1 MEGFRHMI
9 DLTNGRPIKVIFLY
23 TIPLL
28 LGNFFQ
34 QFYSFIDTLIVGKT
48 ISVNAL
54 ASVGATGG
62 LTALVIGFAQGMT
75 SGLTIL
81 TARKYGANDEA
92 GVRQSFASGIII
104 SLFII
109 VVFTT
114 IALLVAYPLLVAMQ
128 TPKVLLH
135 DSFIFLEIIFAG
147 IFSFV
152 GFDFLGNTMRA
163 LGDSRV
169 PLFFLIVST
178 VLNILLE
185 LVFILYLKMGVAG
198 AGLATVVAQTITFVI
213 LYFYIRKHIPYL
225 ILTRDDFK
233 IDMDEIK
240 ELLKIS
246 LPMGFQSSIIAIGSI
261 ILQFMLNTL
270 GANAVA
276 AYTVAGRV
284 EQIATLPAF
293 SFGLALVNFTAQ
305 NMGAKKFDRILKGV
319 KDGILVSVI
328 SSLVIGIFLIFFGQ
342 SISHLFMNGSETKVL
357 NLIQIYYY
365 FNGSTYFIL
374 SILFIVRYTLQG
386 LGNQKAPTIA
396 GIAELLMRVF
406 AGVVLIRIFG
416 FYGAAMANPL
426 AWTGSVLVLV
436 STWNIEIKKL
446 KNMKNL
452 LNHEETA
459 SE

>member
-1 MEGFRHMI
+1 MI

-62 LTALVIGFAQGMT
+62 LTGLVIGFAQGMT

-81 TARKYGANDEA
+81 TARKYGANDED
-92 GVRQSFASGIII
+92 GVRKSFASGIII

-109 VVFTT
+109 VVFTAL
-114 IALLVAYPLLVAMQ
+114 ALLVAYPLLVAMQ

-185 LVFILYLKMGVAG
+185 LVFILYLHMGVAG

-225 ILTRDDFK
+225 ILSKSDFR
-233 IDMDEIK
+233 IDMEEIK

-305 NMGAKKFDRILKGV
+305 NMGARKYKRILKGV
-319 KDGILVSVI
+319 KDGIMVSVL
-328 SSLVIGIFLIFFGQ
+328 SSLVIGVFLILFGR
-342 SISHLFMNGSETKVL
+342 SISHLFMNGSETAVL

-396 GIAELLMRVF
+396 GVAELLMRVF
-406 AGVVLIRIFG
+406 AGLVLIRFFG

-436 STWNIEIKKL
+436 STWNFEIKKL
-446 KNMKNL
+446 KNMQNML
-452 LNHEETA
+452 DETVQ
-459 SE
+459 E

>member
-1 MEGFRHMI
+1 MI
-9 DLTNGRPIKVIFLY
+9 DLTQGRPMKVIFLY

-34 QFYSFIDTLIVGKT
+34 QFYSLIDTLIVGKT
-48 ISVNAL
+48 ISVDAL

-62 LTALVIGFAQGMT
+62 LTGLVIGFAQGMT

-81 TARKYGANDEA
+81 TAQKYGANDER
-92 GVRQSFASGIII
+92 GVRKSFASGIII
-104 SLFII
+104 SICI
-109 VVFTT
+109 AVIFT
-114 IALLVAYPLLVAMQ
+114 ILALLIAYPLLVVMQ
-128 TPKVLLH
+128 TPKVLIH

-185 LVFILYLKMGVAG
+185 LVFILYLHMGVAG

-213 LYFYIRKHIPYL
+213 LYFYIRRHIPYL
-225 ILTRDDFK
+225 ILTKSDFK
-233 IDMDEIK
+233 IDKAEIK
-240 ELLKIS
+240 KLLQIS

-261 ILQFMLNTL
+261 ILQVMLNTL

-293 SFGLALVNFTAQ
+293 SFGLALVNYTAQ
-305 NMGAKKFDRILKGV
+305 NLGGKKFDRILQGV
-319 KDGILVSVI
+319 KDGILISVSA
-328 SSLVIGIFLIFFGQ
+328 SLIIGAFLIFFGR
-342 SISHLFMNGSETKVL
+342 SISHLFMNGSQETVL
-357 NLIQIYYY
+357 HLVQIYYY
-365 FNGSTYFIL
+365 FNGSSYFIL

-406 AGVVLIRIFG
+406 AGIVLIRLFG

-436 STWNIEIKKL
+436 STWRMELKKL
-446 KNMKNL
+446 RNLKNL
-452 LNHEETA
+452 LGTDEELE
-459 SE
+459 S

>member
-1 MEGFRHMI
+1 MI
-9 DLTNGRPIKVIFLY
+9 DLTQGRPMKVIFLY

-34 QFYSFIDTLIVGKT
+34 QFYSLIDTLIVGKT
-48 ISVNAL
+48 ISVDAL

-81 TARKYGANDEA
+81 TARKYGANDER
-92 GVRQSFASGIII
+92 GVRKSFASGIII
-104 SLFII
+104 SICI
-109 VVFTT
+109 AVIFT
-114 IALLVAYPLLVAMQ
+114 ILALLIAYPLLVVMQ
-128 TPKVLLH
+128 TPKVLIH

-185 LVFILYLKMGVAG
+185 LVFILYLHMGVAG

-213 LYFYIRKHIPYL
+213 LYFYIRSHIPYL
-225 ILTRDDFK
+225 ILTKSDFK
-233 IDMDEIK
+233 IDKAEIK
-240 ELLKIS
+240 KLLQIS

-261 ILQFMLNTL
+261 ILQVMLNTL

-293 SFGLALVNFTAQ
+293 SFGLALVNYTAQ
-305 NMGAKKFDRILKGV
+305 NLGGKKFDRILQGV
-319 KDGILVSVI
+319 KDGILISVSA
-328 SSLVIGIFLIFFGQ
+328 SLIIGAFLIFFGR
-342 SISHLFMNGSETKVL
+342 SISHLFMNGSQETVL
-357 NLIQIYYY
+357 HLVQIYYY
-365 FNGSTYFIL
+365 FNGSSYFIL

-406 AGVVLIRIFG
+406 AGIVLIRLFG

-436 STWNIEIKKL
+436 STWRMELKKL
-446 KNMKNL
+446 RNLKNL
-452 LNHEETA
+452 LGTDEELE
-459 SE
+459 S

>member
-1 MEGFRHMI
+1 MI
-9 DLTNGRPIKVIFLY
+9 DLTRGRPMKVIFLY

-62 LTALVIGFAQGMT
+62 LTGLIIGFAQGMT

-81 TARKYGANDEA
+81 TAQKHGAHDEQ

-104 SLFII
+104 SFWITII
-109 VVFTT
+109 FTLL
-114 IALLVAYPLLVAMQ
+114 ALALAYPLLVVMQ
-128 TPKVLLH
+128 TPKVLIH

-169 PLFFLIVST
+169 PLFFLIIST

-185 LVFILYLKMGVAG
+185 LVFILYLHMGVAG
-198 AGLATVVAQTITFVI
+198 AGLATVVAQTITFII
-213 LYFYIRKHIPYL
+213 LYFYIRHHIPYL
-225 ILTRDDFK
+225 ILTRRDFK
-233 IDMDEIK
+233 IDKTEIK
-240 ELLKIS
+240 ELLHIS

-261 ILQFMLNTL
+261 ILQVMLNTL

-293 SFGLALVNFTAQ
+293 SFGLALVNYTAQ
-305 NMGAKKFDRILKGV
+305 NLGAKKFQRILRGV
-319 KDGILVSVI
+319 RDGIIISVS
-328 SSLVIGIFLIFFGQ
+328 SSLVIGGLLIVFGRA
-342 SISHLFMNGSETKVL
+342 ISHLFMNGAQDAVL
-357 NLIQIYYY
+357 NLVQIYYY

-406 AGVVLIRIFG
+406 AGVVLVHFFG

-426 AWTGSVLVLV
+426 AWSGSVLVLV
-436 STWNIEIKKL
+436 STWNFQIKKL
-446 KNMKNL
+446 KNMNNL
-452 LNHEETA
+452 LGEE
-459 SE
+459 

>member
-1 MEGFRHMI
+1 MI

-62 LTALVIGFAQGMT
+62 LTGLVIGFAQGMT

-81 TARKYGANDEA
+81 TARKYGANDED
-92 GVRQSFASGIII
+92 GVRKSFASGIII

-109 VVFTT
+109 IVFTAL
-114 IALLVAYPLLVAMQ
+114 ALLVAYPLLVVMQ

-225 ILTRDDFK
+225 ILSKSDFR
-233 IDMDEIK
+233 IDMEEIK

-305 NMGAKKFDRILKGV
+305 NMGARKYNRILKGV
-319 KDGILVSVI
+319 KDGILVSVL
-328 SSLVIGIFLIFFGQ
+328 SSLIIGVFLILFGR
-342 SISHLFMNGSETKVL
+342 SISHLFMNGSETAVL

-396 GIAELLMRVF
+396 GVAELLMRVF
-406 AGVVLIRIFG
+406 AGLVLIRFFG

-436 STWNIEIKKL
+436 STWNFEIKKL
-446 KNMKNL
+446 KNMQNML
-452 LNHEETA
+452 DETA
-459 SE
+459 QE

>member
-1 MEGFRHMI
+1 MI
-9 DLTNGRPIKVIFLY
+9 DLTQGRPMKVIFLY

-34 QFYSFIDTLIVGKT
+34 QFYSLIDTLIVGKT
-48 ISVNAL
+48 ISVDAL

-62 LTALVIGFAQGMT
+62 LTGLVIGFAQGMT

-81 TARKYGANDEA
+81 TAQKYGANDER
-92 GVRQSFASGIII
+92 GVRKSFASGIII
-104 SLFII
+104 SICI
-109 VVFTT
+109 AVIFT
-114 IALLVAYPLLVAMQ
+114 ILALLIAYPLLVVMQ
-128 TPKVLLH
+128 TPKVLIH

-185 LVFILYLKMGVAG
+185 LVFILYLHMGVAG

-213 LYFYIRKHIPYL
+213 LYFYIRRHIPYL
-225 ILTRDDFK
+225 ILTKSDFK
-233 IDMDEIK
+233 IDKAEIK
-240 ELLKIS
+240 KLLQIS

-261 ILQFMLNTL
+261 ILQVMLNTL

-293 SFGLALVNFTAQ
+293 SFGLALVNYTAQ
-305 NMGAKKFDRILKGV
+305 NLGGKKFDRILQGV
-319 KDGILVSVI
+319 KDGILISVSA
-328 SSLVIGIFLIFFGQ
+328 SLIIGAFLIFFGR
-342 SISHLFMNGSETKVL
+342 SISHLFMNGSQETVL
-357 NLIQIYYY
+357 HLVQIYYY
-365 FNGSTYFIL
+365 FNGSSYFIL

-406 AGVVLIRIFG
+406 AGIVLVRLFG

-426 AWTGSVLVLV
+426 AWMGSVLVLV
-436 STWNIEIKKL
+436 STWRMELKKL
-446 KNMKNL
+446 RNLKNL
-452 LNHEETA
+452 LGTDEELE
-459 SE
+459 S

>member
-1 MEGFRHMI
+1 MI

-62 LTALVIGFAQGMT
+62 LTGLVIGFAQGMT

-81 TARKYGANDEA
+81 TARKYGANDED
-92 GVRQSFASGIII
+92 GVRKSFASGIII

-109 VVFTT
+109 VVFTAL
-114 IALLVAYPLLVAMQ
+114 ALLVAYPLLVVMQ

-185 LVFILYLKMGVAG
+185 PVFILYLKMGVAG

-225 ILTRDDFK
+225 ILSKSDFR
-233 IDMDEIK
+233 IDMEEIK

-305 NMGAKKFDRILKGV
+305 NMGARKYNRILKGV
-319 KDGILVSVI
+319 KDGILVSVL
-328 SSLVIGIFLIFFGQ
+328 SSLIIGVFLILFGR
-342 SISHLFMNGSETKVL
+342 SISHLFMNGSETAVL

-396 GIAELLMRVF
+396 GVAELLMRVF
-406 AGVVLIRIFG
+406 AGLVLIRFFG

-436 STWNIEIKKL
+436 STWNFEIKKL
-446 KNMKNL
+446 KNMQNML
-452 LNHEETA
+452 DETA
-459 SE
+459 QE

>member
-1 MEGFRHMI
+1 MI
-9 DLTNGRPIKVIFLY
+9 DLTQGRPMKVIFLY

-48 ISVNAL
+48 ISVDAL

-62 LTALVIGFAQGMT
+62 LTGLVIGFAQGMT

-81 TARKYGANDEA
+81 TARKYGANDEQ

-104 SLFII
+104 SVCIAI
-109 VVFTT
+109 VFT
-114 IALLVAYPLLVAMQ
+114 IVAVLIAYPLLVAMQ
-128 TPKVLLH
+128 TPKVLIH

-185 LVFILYLKMGVAG
+185 LVFILYLHMGVAG
-198 AGLATVVAQTITFVI
+198 AGLATVVAQTITFII

-225 ILTRDDFK
+225 ILTKDDFK

-261 ILQFMLNTL
+261 ILQVMLNTL

-293 SFGLALVNFTAQ
+293 SFGLALVNYTAQ
-305 NMGAKKFDRILKGV
+305 NLGAKKFDRILKGV
-319 KDGILVSVI
+319 KDGIIISVT
-328 SSLVIGIFLIFFGQ
+328 SSLIIGAFLIVFGR
-342 SISHLFMNGSETKVL
+342 SISHLFMNGSQDTVL
-357 NLIQIYYY
+357 NLVQIYYY
-365 FNGSTYFIL
+365 FNGSSYFIL

-396 GIAELLMRVF
+396 GVAELLMRVF
-406 AGVVLIRIFG
+406 AGIVLIRVFG

-426 AWTGSVLVLV
+426 AWIGSVLVLV

-446 KNMKNL
+446 RNLKNL
-452 LNHEETA
+452 LDH
-459 SE
+459 SESQDIV

>member
-1 MEGFRHMI
+1 MI
-9 DLTNGRPIKVIFLY
+9 DLTQGRPIKVIFLY

-48 ISVNAL
+48 ISVDAL

-62 LTALVIGFAQGMT
+62 LTGLVIGFAQGMT

-81 TARKYGANDEA
+81 TARKYGANDED
-92 GVRQSFASGIII
+92 GVRKSFASGIII

-109 VVFTT
+109 IVFTAL
-114 IALLVAYPLLVAMQ
+114 ALLVAYPLLVVMQ

-225 ILTRDDFK
+225 ILSKSDFR
-233 IDMDEIK
+233 IDMEEIK

-305 NMGAKKFDRILKGV
+305 NMGARKYNRILKGV
-319 KDGILVSVI
+319 KDGILVSVL
-328 SSLVIGIFLIFFGQ
+328 SSLIIGVFLILFGR
-342 SISHLFMNGSETKVL
+342 SISHLFMNGSETAVL

-396 GIAELLMRVF
+396 GVAELLMRVF
-406 AGVVLIRIFG
+406 AGLVLIRFFG

-436 STWNIEIKKL
+436 STWNFEIKKL
-446 KNMKNL
+446 KNMQNML
-452 LNHEETA
+452 DETA
-459 SE
+459 QE

>member
-1 MEGFRHMI
+1 MI
-9 DLTNGRPIKVIFLY
+9 DLTRGRPMKVIFLY

-62 LTALVIGFAQGMT
+62 LTGLIIGFAQGMT

-81 TARKYGANDEA
+81 TAQKHGAHDEQ

-104 SLFII
+104 SFWITII
-109 VVFTT
+109 FTLL
-114 IALLVAYPLLVAMQ
+114 ALALAYPLLVVMQ
-128 TPKVLLH
+128 TPKVLIR

-169 PLFFLIVST
+169 PLFFLIIST

-185 LVFILYLKMGVAG
+185 LIFILYLHMGVAG
-198 AGLATVVAQTITFVI
+198 AGLATVVAQTITFII
-213 LYFYIRKHIPYL
+213 LYFYIRHHIPYL
-225 ILTRDDFK
+225 ILTRKDFK
-233 IDMDEIK
+233 IDKSEIK
-240 ELLKIS
+240 ELLHIS

-261 ILQFMLNTL
+261 ILQVMLNTL

-293 SFGLALVNFTAQ
+293 SFGLALVNYTAQ
-305 NMGAKKFDRILKGV
+305 NLGAKKFQRILRGV
-319 KDGILVSVI
+319 RDGIIISVS
-328 SSLVIGIFLIFFGQ
+328 SSLVIGGLLIVFGRA
-342 SISHLFMNGSETKVL
+342 ISHLFMNGSQNAVL
-357 NLIQIYYY
+357 NLVQIYYY

-406 AGVVLIRIFG
+406 AGIVLVHFFG

-426 AWTGSVLVLV
+426 AWSGSVLVLV
-436 STWNIEIKKL
+436 STWNIQIKKL
-446 KNMKNL
+446 KNMSNL
-452 LNHEETA
+452 LGENV
-459 SE
+459 

>member
-1 MEGFRHMI
+1 MI
-9 DLTNGRPIKVIFLY
+9 DLTRGRPMKVIFLY

-62 LTALVIGFAQGMT
+62 LTGLIIGFAQGMT

-81 TARKYGANDEA
+81 TAQKHGANDEQ
-92 GVRQSFASGIII
+92 GVKQSFASGIII
-104 SLFII
+104 SFWITII
-109 VVFTT
+109 FTLL
-114 IALLVAYPLLVAMQ
+114 ALILAYPLLVIMQ
-128 TPKVLLH
+128 TPKVLIH

-169 PLFFLIVST
+169 PLFFLIIST

-185 LVFILYLKMGVAG
+185 LVFILYLHMGVAG
-198 AGLATVVAQTITFVI
+198 AGLATVVAQTITFII
-213 LYFYIRKHIPYL
+213 LYFYIRHHIPYL
-225 ILTRDDFK
+225 ILTRKDFK
-233 IDMDEIK
+233 LDMKEIK
-240 ELLKIS
+240 ELLHIS

-261 ILQFMLNTL
+261 ILQVMLNTL

-293 SFGLALVNFTAQ
+293 SFGLALVNYTAQ
-305 NMGAKKFDRILKGV
+305 NLGAKKFQRILRGV
-319 KDGILVSVI
+319 RDGIIISVS
-328 SSLVIGIFLIFFGQ
+328 SSLLIGGLLIVFGRA
-342 SISHLFMNGSETKVL
+342 ISHLFMNGTQNAVL
-357 NLIQIYYY
+357 NLVQIYYY

-406 AGVVLIRIFG
+406 AGVVLVHFFG

-426 AWTGSVLVLV
+426 AWSGSVLVLV
-436 STWNIEIKKL
+436 STWNFQIKKL
-446 KNMKNL
+446 KNMSNL
-452 LNHEETA
+452 LDEKV
-459 SE
+459 

>member
-1 MEGFRHMI
+1 MI
-9 DLTNGRPIKVIFLY
+9 DLTRGKPMKVIFLY

-62 LTALVIGFAQGMT
+62 LTGLVIGFAQGMT

-81 TARKYGANDEA
+81 TARKHGAHDEE

-104 SLFII
+104 SLFIAVI
-109 VVFTT
+109 FT
-114 IALLVAYPLLVAMQ
+114 ALALIFAYPLLVVMQ
-128 TPKVLLH
+128 TPKVLIH
-135 DSFIFLEIIFAG
+135 DAFIFLEIIFAG

-178 VLNILLE
+178 ILNIALE
-185 LVFILYLKMGVAG
+185 LVFILYLQMGVAG
-198 AGLATVVAQTITFVI
+198 AGLATIVAQTITFVV
-213 LYFYIRKHIPYL
+213 LYFYIRRHIPYL
-225 ILTRDDFK
+225 ILGFGDFH
-233 IDMDEIK
+233 IDKKEIK
-240 ELLKIS
+240 ELLSIS

-261 ILQFMLNTL
+261 ILQVMLNTL

-284 EQIATLPAF
+284 EQIATLPAA
-293 SFGLALVNFTAQ
+293 SFGLALVNYTAQ
-305 NMGAKKFDRILKGV
+305 NLGGKKFERLLQGV
-319 KDGILVSVI
+319 KDGIVISVG
-328 SSLVIGIFLIFFGQ
+328 SSLVIGALLILFGRP
-342 SISHLFMNGSETKVL
+342 ISHLFMNGSQTHVL
-357 NLIQIYYY
+357 NLVQIYYY

-406 AGVVLIRIFG
+406 AGIVLIHFFG
-416 FYGAAMANPL
+416 FYGAALANPL
-426 AWTGSVLVLV
+426 AWAGSVAVLV
-436 STWNIEIKKL
+436 STWKFEIKKIRNL
-446 KNMKNL
+446 KNVL
-452 LNHEETA
+452 DHGEEID
-459 SE
+459 EI

>member
-1 MEGFRHMI
+1 MI
-9 DLTNGRPIKVIFLY
+9 DLTQGRPMKVIFLY

-34 QFYSFIDTLIVGKT
+34 QFYSLIDTLIVGKT
-48 ISVNAL
+48 ISVDAL

-62 LTALVIGFAQGMT
+62 LTGLVIGFAQGMT

-81 TARKYGANDEA
+81 TAQKYGANDER
-92 GVRQSFASGIII
+92 GVRKSFASGIII
-104 SLFII
+104 SICI
-109 VVFTT
+109 AVIFT
-114 IALLVAYPLLVAMQ
+114 ILALLIAYPLLVVMQ
-128 TPKVLLH
+128 TPKVLIH

-185 LVFILYLKMGVAG
+185 LVFILYLHMGVAG

-213 LYFYIRKHIPYL
+213 LYFYIRSHIPYL
-225 ILTRDDFK
+225 ILTKSDFK
-233 IDMDEIK
+233 IDKAEIK
-240 ELLKIS
+240 ELLQIS

-261 ILQFMLNTL
+261 ILQVMLNTL

-293 SFGLALVNFTAQ
+293 SFGLALVNYTAQ
-305 NMGAKKFDRILKGV
+305 NLGGKKFDRILQGV
-319 KDGILVSVI
+319 KDGILISVS
-328 SSLVIGIFLIFFGQ
+328 SSLVIGAFLIFFGR
-342 SISHLFMNGSETKVL
+342 SISHLFMNGSQETVL
-357 NLIQIYYY
+357 RLIQIYYY
-365 FNGSTYFIL
+365 FNGSSYFIL

-406 AGVVLIRIFG
+406 AGIVLIRLFG

-436 STWNIEIKKL
+436 STWRMELKKL
-446 KNMKNL
+446 RNLKNL
-452 LNHEETA
+452 LGTDEELE
-459 SE
+459 S

>member
-1 MEGFRHMI
+1 MI
-9 DLTNGRPIKVIFLY
+9 DLTQGRPMKVIFLY

-34 QFYSFIDTLIVGKT
+34 QFYSLIDTLIVGKT
-48 ISVNAL
+48 ISVDAL

-62 LTALVIGFAQGMT
+62 LTGLVIGFAQGMT

-81 TARKYGANDEA
+81 TAQKYGANDER
-92 GVRQSFASGIII
+92 GVRKSFASGIII
-104 SLFII
+104 SICI
-109 VVFTT
+109 AVIFT
-114 IALLVAYPLLVAMQ
+114 ILALLIAYPLLVVMQ
-128 TPKVLLH
+128 TPKVLIH

-178 VLNILLE
+178 ILNILLE
-185 LVFILYLKMGVAG
+185 LVFILYLHMGVAG

-213 LYFYIRKHIPYL
+213 LYFYIRSHIPYL
-225 ILTRDDFK
+225 ILTKSDFK
-233 IDMDEIK
+233 IDKAEIK
-240 ELLKIS
+240 ELLQIS

-261 ILQFMLNTL
+261 ILQVMLNTL

-293 SFGLALVNFTAQ
+293 SFGLALVNYTAQ
-305 NMGAKKFDRILKGV
+305 NLGGKKFDRILKGV
-319 KDGILVSVI
+319 KDGILISVSA
-328 SSLVIGIFLIFFGQ
+328 SLVIGAFLIFFGR
-342 SISHLFMNGSETKVL
+342 SISHLFMNGSQETVL
-357 NLIQIYYY
+357 HLVQIYYY
-365 FNGSTYFIL
+365 FNGSSYFIL

-406 AGVVLIRIFG
+406 AGIVLVRLFG

-426 AWTGSVLVLV
+426 AWIGSVLVLV
-436 STWNIEIKKL
+436 STWRMELKKL
-446 KNMKNL
+446 RNLKNL
-452 LNHEETA
+452 LGTDEELE
-459 SE
+459 S

>member
-1 MEGFRHMI
+1 MI

-48 ISVNAL
+48 ISVNVL

-62 LTALVIGFAQGMT
+62 LTGLVIGFAQGMT

-81 TARKYGANDEA
+81 TARKYGANDED
-92 GVRQSFASGIII
+92 GVRKSFASGIII

-109 VVFTT
+109 VVFTAL
-114 IALLVAYPLLVAMQ
+114 ALLVAYPLLVVMQ

-225 ILTRDDFK
+225 ILSKSDFR
-233 IDMDEIK
+233 IDMEEIK

-305 NMGAKKFDRILKGV
+305 NMGARKYNRILKGV
-319 KDGILVSVI
+319 KDGILVSVL
-328 SSLVIGIFLIFFGQ
+328 SSLIIGVFLILFGR
-342 SISHLFMNGSETKVL
+342 SISHLFMNGSETAVL

-396 GIAELLMRVF
+396 GVAELLMRVF
-406 AGVVLIRIFG
+406 AGLVLIRFFG

-436 STWNIEIKKL
+436 STWNFEIKKL
-446 KNMKNL
+446 KNMQNMLDK
-452 LNHEETA
+452 TA
-459 SE
+459 KE

>member
-1 MEGFRHMI
+1 
-9 DLTNGRPIKVIFLY
+9 
-23 TIPLL
+23 
-28 LGNFFQ
+28 
-34 QFYSFIDTLIVGKT
+34 
-48 ISVNAL
+48 
-54 ASVGATGG
+54 
-62 LTALVIGFAQGMT
+62 
-75 SGLTIL
+75 
-81 TARKYGANDEA
+81 
-92 GVRQSFASGIII
+92 
-104 SLFII
+104 
-109 VVFTT
+109 
-114 IALLVAYPLLVAMQ
+114 MQ

-240 ELLKIS
+240 ELLKVS

-406 AGVVLIRIFG
+406 AGVVLIRLFG

-452 LNHEETA
+452 LNHEEAA

>member
-1 MEGFRHMI
+1 MI

-62 LTALVIGFAQGMT
+62 LTGLVVGFAQGMT

-81 TARKYGANDEA
+81 TARKHGADDED
-92 GVRQSFASGIII
+92 GVKKSFASGIII

-109 VVFTT
+109 VVFTA

-178 VLNILLE
+178 ILNVLLE

-213 LYFYIRKHIPYL
+213 LYFYIRRHIPYL
-225 ILTRDDFK
+225 ILSRSDFR

-293 SFGLALVNFTAQ
+293 SFGLALVNYTAQ
-305 NMGAKKFDRILKGV
+305 NIGAEKFDRILKGV
-319 KDGILVSVI
+319 KDGVIVSVTA
-328 SSLVIGIFLIFFGQ
+328 SLIIGIFLIFFGQ

-365 FNGSTYFIL
+365 LNGSTYFIL

-406 AGVVLIRIFG
+406 AGVVLIRLFG

-426 AWTGSVLVLV
+426 AWIGSVLVLV
-436 STWNIEIKKL
+436 STWNVEIKKL
-446 KNMKNL
+446 KNLQSVLVHDKTDK
-452 LNHEETA
+452 TA
-459 SE
+459 L

>member
-1 MEGFRHMI
+1 MI
-9 DLTNGRPIKVIFLY
+9 DLTHGRPMKVIFLY

-48 ISVNAL
+48 ISVDAL

-62 LTALVIGFAQGMT
+62 LTGLVIGFAQGMT

-81 TARKYGANDEA
+81 TARKHGANDED
-92 GVRQSFASGIII
+92 GVRQSFATGIII
-104 SLFII
+104 SVCIA
-109 VVFTT
+109 VVFTVL
-114 IALLVAYPLLVAMQ
+114 ALLIAYPLLVAMQ
-128 TPKVLLH
+128 TPKVLIH

-178 VLNILLE
+178 ILNILLE
-185 LVFILYLKMGVAG
+185 LIFILYLHMGVAG

-225 ILTRDDFK
+225 VLSRSDFR
-233 IDMDEIK
+233 IDKQEIK
-240 ELLKIS
+240 ELLNIS

-261 ILQFMLNTL
+261 ILQVMLNTL

-293 SFGLALVNFTAQ
+293 SFGLALVNYTAQ
-305 NMGAKKFDRILKGV
+305 NLGAKKYDRILQGV
-319 KDGILVSVI
+319 KDGILISVSA
-328 SSLVIGIFLIFFGQ
+328 SLVIGGFLIMFGR
-342 SISHLFMNGSETKVL
+342 SISHLFMNGSQEVVL
-357 NLIQIYYY
+357 HLVQIYYY

-386 LGNQKAPTIA
+386 LGNQKAPTMA

-406 AGVVLIRIFG
+406 AGIVLIRLFG

-426 AWTGSVLVLV
+426 AWLGSVLVLV
-436 STWNIEIKKL
+436 STWNMEIKRLHAK
-446 KNMKNL
+446 KDL
-452 LNHEETA
+452 LEE
-459 SE
+459 

>member
-1 MEGFRHMI
+1 M
-9 DLTNGRPIKVIFLY
+9 
-23 TIPLL
+23 L

>member
-1 MEGFRHMI
+1 MI
-9 DLTNGRPIKVIFLY
+9 DLTQGRPMKVIFLY

-34 QFYSFIDTLIVGKT
+34 QFYSLIDTLIVGKT
-48 ISVNAL
+48 ISVDAL

-81 TARKYGANDEA
+81 TARKYGANDER
-92 GVRQSFASGIII
+92 GVRKSFASGIII
-104 SLFII
+104 SICI
-109 VVFTT
+109 AVIFT
-114 IALLVAYPLLVAMQ
+114 ILALLIAYPLLVVMQ
-128 TPKVLLH
+128 TPKVLIH

-185 LVFILYLKMGVAG
+185 LVFILYLHMGVAG

-213 LYFYIRKHIPYL
+213 LYFYIRSHIPYL
-225 ILTRDDFK
+225 ILTKSDFK
-233 IDMDEIK
+233 IDKAEIK
-240 ELLKIS
+240 ELLQIS

-261 ILQFMLNTL
+261 ILQVMLNTL

-293 SFGLALVNFTAQ
+293 SFGLALVNYTAQ
-305 NMGAKKFDRILKGV
+305 NLGGKKFDRILQGV
-319 KDGILVSVI
+319 KDGILISVS
-328 SSLVIGIFLIFFGQ
+328 SSLVIGAFLIFFGR
-342 SISHLFMNGSETKVL
+342 SISHLFMNGSQETVL
-357 NLIQIYYY
+357 RLIQIYYY
-365 FNGSTYFIL
+365 FNGSSYFIL

-406 AGVVLIRIFG
+406 AGIVLIRLFG

-436 STWNIEIKKL
+436 STWRMELKKL
-446 KNMKNL
+446 RNLKNL
-452 LNHEETA
+452 LGTDEELE
-459 SE
+459 S

>member
-1 MEGFRHMI
+1 MI
-9 DLTNGRPIKVIFLY
+9 DLTQGRPMKVIFLY

-48 ISVNAL
+48 ISVDAL

-62 LTALVIGFAQGMT
+62 LTGLVIGFAQGMT

-81 TARKYGANDEA
+81 TARKYGANDER
-92 GVRQSFASGIII
+92 GVRKSFATGIMI
-104 SLFII
+104 SVCIA
-109 VVFTT
+109 VFFT
-114 IALLVAYPLLVAMQ
+114 ILAVLVAYPLLVAMQ
-128 TPKVLLH
+128 TPKVLIH

-185 LVFILYLKMGVAG
+185 LFLILYLHMGVAG
-198 AGLATVVAQTITFVI
+198 AGLATVIAQTITFII
-213 LYFYIRKHIPYL
+213 LYFYIRSHIPYL
-225 ILTRDDFK
+225 ILTRSDFV
-233 IDMDEIK
+233 IDKKEIK
-240 ELLKIS
+240 ELLRIS

-261 ILQFMLNTL
+261 ILQVMLNTL

-293 SFGLALVNFTAQ
+293 SFGLALVNYTAQ
-305 NMGAKKFDRILKGV
+305 NLGAKKFDRILKGV
-319 KDGILVSVI
+319 KDGIIISVSA
-328 SSLVIGIFLIFFGQ
+328 SAVIGAFLIFFGR
-342 SISHLFMNGSETKVL
+342 SISHLFMNGSQDAVL
-357 NLIQIYYY
+357 HLVQIYYY
-365 FNGSTYFIL
+365 FNGSSYFIL

-396 GIAELLMRVF
+396 GVAELLMRVF
-406 AGVVLIRIFG
+406 AGIVLIRLFG

-426 AWTGSVLVLV
+426 AWIGSVLVLV
-436 STWNIEIKKL
+436 STWNFEIKKL

-452 LNHEETA
+452 LSHDELE

>member
-1 MEGFRHMI
+1 M
-9 DLTNGRPIKVIFLY
+9 
-23 TIPLL
+23 L

-109 VVFTT
+109 VVFTA
-114 IALLVAYPLLVAMQ
+114 IALLVAYPLLIAMQ

-178 VLNILLE
+178 ILNILLE

-233 IDMDEIK
+233 IDMNEIK

-406 AGVVLIRIFG
+406 AGVVLIRLFG

>member
-1 MEGFRHMI
+1 MI
-9 DLTNGRPIKVIFLY
+9 DLTRGRPMKVIFLY

-62 LTALVIGFAQGMT
+62 LTGLIIGFAQGMT

-81 TARKYGANDEA
+81 TAQKHGAHDEQ

-104 SLFII
+104 SFWITII
-109 VVFTT
+109 FTLL
-114 IALLVAYPLLVAMQ
+114 ALALAYPLLVAMQ
-128 TPKVLLH
+128 TPKVLIR

-169 PLFFLIVST
+169 PLFFLIIST

-185 LVFILYLKMGVAG
+185 LVFILYLHMGVAG
-198 AGLATVVAQTITFVI
+198 AGLATVVAQTITFII
-213 LYFYIRKHIPYL
+213 LYFYIRHHIPYL
-225 ILTRDDFK
+225 ILTRKDFK
-233 IDMDEIK
+233 IDKAEIK
-240 ELLKIS
+240 ELLHIS

-261 ILQFMLNTL
+261 ILQVMLNTL

-293 SFGLALVNFTAQ
+293 SFGLALVNYTAQ
-305 NMGAKKFDRILKGV
+305 NLGAKKFQRILRGV
-319 KDGILVSVI
+319 RDGIIISVS
-328 SSLVIGIFLIFFGQ
+328 SSLVIGGLLIVFGRA
-342 SISHLFMNGSETKVL
+342 ISHLFMNGAQDAVL
-357 NLIQIYYY
+357 NLVQIYYY

-406 AGVVLIRIFG
+406 AGVVLVHFFG

-426 AWTGSVLVLV
+426 AWSGSVLVLV
-436 STWNIEIKKL
+436 STWNFQIKKL
-446 KNMKNL
+446 KNMNNL
-452 LNHEETA
+452 LGEE
-459 SE
+459 

>member
-1 MEGFRHMI
+1 MI
-9 DLTNGRPIKVIFLY
+9 DLTQGRPIKVIFLY

-48 ISVNAL
+48 ISVDAL

-62 LTALVIGFAQGMT
+62 LTALVVGFAQGMT

-81 TARKYGANDEA
+81 TAKKYGANDEQ
-92 GVRQSFASGIII
+92 GVRQSFATGIII
-104 SLFII
+104 SVFIAVI
-109 VVFTT
+109 FTI
-114 IALLVAYPLLVAMQ
+114 IAVLIAYPLLVAMQ
-128 TPKVLLH
+128 TPKVLIH

-147 IFSFV
+147 IFAFV

-178 VLNILLE
+178 ILNILLE

-198 AGLATVVAQTITFVI
+198 AGLATVTAQAVTFII

-225 ILTRDDFK
+225 VLSKSDFR

-270 GANAVA
+270 GADAVA

-293 SFGLALVNFTAQ
+293 SFGLALVNYTAQ
-305 NMGAKKFDRILKGV
+305 NLGAKKYDRILKGV
-319 KDGILVSVI
+319 KSGIMVSVT
-328 SSLVIGIFLIFFGQ
+328 SSLVIGAFLIMFGRA
-342 SISHLFMNGSETKVL
+342 ISHLFMNGSQTNVL
-357 NLIQIYYY
+357 NLVQIYYY
-365 FNGSTYFIL
+365 FNGSSYFIL
-374 SILFIVRYTLQG
+374 SVLFIVRYTLQG

-406 AGVVLIRIFG
+406 AGIVLIRFFG

-426 AWTGSVLVLV
+426 AWIGSCCVLI
-436 STWNIEIKKL
+436 STWIAEIKKL
-446 KNMKNL
+446 RNMKDDY
-452 LNHEETA
+452 EITDKVEQ
-459 SE
+459 

>member
-1 MEGFRHMI
+1 MI
-9 DLTNGRPIKVIFLY
+9 DLTQGRPMKVIFLY

-81 TARKYGANDEA
+81 TAKKYGANDEA

-104 SLFII
+104 SIFIAVI
-109 VVFTT
+109 FTA

-128 TPKVLLH
+128 TPKVLIH

-185 LVFILYLKMGVAG
+185 LVFILYLHMGVAG

-225 ILTRDDFK
+225 ILTRKDFK

-270 GANAVA
+270 GADAVA

-305 NMGAKKFDRILKGV
+305 NMGAKKFSRILKGV
-319 KDGILVSVI
+319 RDGIIVSVA
-328 SSLVIGIFLIFFGQ
+328 SSLVIGIFLIIFGRN
-342 SISHLFMNGSETKVL
+342 ISHLFMNGSQTKVL
-357 NLIQIYYY
+357 DLIQIYYY
-365 FNGSTYFIL
+365 FNGSSYFIL

-396 GIAELLMRVF
+396 GVAELLMRVF
-406 AGVVLIRIFG
+406 AGVVLIRLFG

-436 STWNIEIKKL
+436 STWNIELRKL
-446 KNMKNL
+446 KNMKDT
-452 LNHEETA
+452 LNPNELKGE
-459 SE
+459 

>member
-1 MEGFRHMI
+1 MI
-9 DLTNGRPIKVIFLY
+9 DLTNGRPMKVIFLY

-48 ISVNAL
+48 ISVDAL

-81 TARKYGANDEA
+81 TARKYGANDEK

-104 SLFII
+104 SVFIA
-109 VVFTT
+109 VVFT
-114 IALLVAYPLLVAMQ
+114 IVALLIAYPLLVAMQ
-128 TPKVLLH
+128 TPKVLIH

-185 LVFILYLKMGVAG
+185 LVFILYLHMGVAG

-225 ILTRDDFK
+225 ILTRSDFK
-233 IDMDEIK
+233 IDKKEIK
-240 ELLKIS
+240 ELLSIS

-261 ILQFMLNTL
+261 ILQVMLNTL

-293 SFGLALVNFTAQ
+293 SFGLALVNYTSQ
-305 NMGAKKFDRILKGV
+305 NLGAKKFDRILQGV
-319 KDGILVSVI
+319 KAGITVSVG
-328 SSLVIGIFLIFFGQ
+328 SSLVIGGFLIVLGRN
-342 SISHLFMNGSETKVL
+342 ISHLFMNGSQESVL
-357 NLIQIYYY
+357 HLVQIYYW

-374 SILFIVRYTLQG
+374 SILFIIRYTLQG

-406 AGVVLIRIFG
+406 AGIVLIRFFG
-416 FYGAAMANPL
+416 FYGAALANPL
-426 AWTGSVLVLV
+426 AWIGSVLVLV
-436 STWNIEIKKL
+436 STWNIEL
-446 KNMKNL
+446 KRLKAKKNL
-452 LNHEETA
+452 LDGENDLGAE
-459 SE
+459 

>member
-1 MEGFRHMI
+1 MI
-9 DLTNGRPIKVIFLY
+9 DLTRGRPMKVIFLY

-62 LTALVIGFAQGMT
+62 LTGLIIGFAQGMT

-81 TARKYGANDEA
+81 TAQKHGANDEQ
-92 GVRQSFASGIII
+92 GVKQSFASGIII
-104 SLFII
+104 SFWITII
-109 VVFTT
+109 FTLL
-114 IALLVAYPLLVAMQ
+114 ALILAYPLLVIMQ
-128 TPKVLLH
+128 TPKVLIH

-169 PLFFLIVST
+169 PLFFLIIST

-185 LVFILYLKMGVAG
+185 LVFILYLHMGVAG
-198 AGLATVVAQTITFVI
+198 AGLATVVAQTITFII
-213 LYFYIRKHIPYL
+213 LYFYIRHHIPYL
-225 ILTRDDFK
+225 ILTRKDFK
-233 IDMDEIK
+233 LDMKEIK
-240 ELLKIS
+240 ELLHIG

-261 ILQFMLNTL
+261 ILQVMLNTL

-293 SFGLALVNFTAQ
+293 SFGLALVNYTAQ
-305 NMGAKKFDRILKGV
+305 NLGAKKFQRILRGV
-319 KDGILVSVI
+319 RDGIIISVS
-328 SSLVIGIFLIFFGQ
+328 SSLLIGGLLIVFGRA
-342 SISHLFMNGSETKVL
+342 ISHLFMNGTQNAVL
-357 NLIQIYYY
+357 NLVQIYYY

-406 AGVVLIRIFG
+406 AGVVLVHFFG

-426 AWTGSVLVLV
+426 AWSGSVLVLV
-436 STWNIEIKKL
+436 STWNFQIKKL
-446 KNMKNL
+446 KNMSNL
-452 LNHEETA
+452 LDEKV
-459 SE
+459 

>member
-1 MEGFRHMI
+1 MI
-9 DLTNGRPIKVIFLY
+9 DLTNGRPMKVIFLY

-48 ISVNAL
+48 ISVDAL

-81 TARKYGANDEA
+81 TARKYGANDEK

-104 SLFII
+104 SVCIAVI
-109 VVFTT
+109 FTI
-114 IALLVAYPLLVAMQ
+114 IALLIAYPLLVAMQ
-128 TPKVLLH
+128 TPKVLIH

-152 GFDFLGNTMRA
+152 GFDFSGNTMRA

-185 LVFILYLKMGVAG
+185 LVFILYLHMGVAG

-225 ILTRDDFK
+225 ILTKSDFK
-233 IDMDEIK
+233 IDKAEIK
-240 ELLKIS
+240 ELLSIS

-261 ILQFMLNTL
+261 ILQVMLNTL

-293 SFGLALVNFTAQ
+293 SFGLALVNYTSQ
-305 NMGAKKFDRILKGV
+305 NLGAKKFDRILQGV
-319 KDGILVSVI
+319 KAGITVSVG
-328 SSLVIGIFLIFFGQ
+328 SSLVIGGFLIAFGR
-342 SISHLFMNGSETKVL
+342 SISHLFMNGSQEAVL
-357 NLIQIYYY
+357 HLVQIYYW

-406 AGVVLIRIFG
+406 AGIVLIKFFG
-416 FYGAAMANPL
+416 FYGAALANPL

-436 STWNIEIKKL
+436 STWNIELKKL
-446 KNMKNL
+446 RAKKNL
-452 LNHEETA
+452 LGDDTLGTD
-459 SE
+459 